1 MALRPWRTREGWIYF
16 VQAESGG
23 PIKIGFAADVFA
35 RLADLQSASPLTLRL
50 LAGQSAEFWQ
60 EKRLH
65 ERHKAHRLHGEWFAP
80 HDDVLRDVAAAKAGP
95 QPAPALKPPTESHKD
110 EDADAELK
118 AVLRETFRDVIAALE
133 DRMPRHKVARM
144 FATTNRS
151 VENWARGDVA
161 PSATALMNGAR
172 SSALVRIWMFAMA
185 QAVEKRRESANDLRS
200 IFTALMDEC
209 NDRIASGAD
218 ADELLSDGSS
228 IFSGMF
234 QSPRP
239 LVGSPR

>member
-50 LAGQSAEFWQ
+50 LAGRSAEFWQ

-95 QPAPALKPPTESHKD
+95 QPAPALKTPAESHKD
-110 EDADAELK
+110 EEADAQLR
-118 AVLRETFRDVIAALE
+118 AVLQETFSDVISALE

-144 FATTNRS
+144 FASTNRS
-151 VENWARGDVA
+151 VENWAKGEVA
-161 PSATALMNGAR
+161 PSSTALMNGAR
-172 SSALVRIWMFAMA
+172 NSALVRVWMFALS
-185 QAVEKRRESANDLRS
+185 QAVQKRHESAIDLRT
-200 IFTALMDEC
+200 IFTALMDDC
-209 NDRIASGAD
+209 KARIAAGAD
-218 ADELLSDGSS
+218 ADELLADGSS
-228 IFSGMF
+228 IFGGMF
-234 QSPRP
+234 QPRAMAGP
-239 LVGSPR
+239 PQ